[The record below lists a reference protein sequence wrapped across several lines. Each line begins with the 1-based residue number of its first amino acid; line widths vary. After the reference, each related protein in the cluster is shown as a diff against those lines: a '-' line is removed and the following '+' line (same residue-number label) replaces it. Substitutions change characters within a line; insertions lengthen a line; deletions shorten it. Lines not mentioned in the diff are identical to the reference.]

1 MRQLGQSAGENG
13 FMALPIVR
21 WSKGA
26 ADGMIDEHG
35 SRRPHL
41 AHDVERR
48 ADHHGRNSLALDHVG
63 DETDGLVA
71 KGSIRYEQ
79 RKIDCTL
86 F

>member
-1 MRQLGQSAGENG
+1 MRQLGQRSGENG

-41 AHDVERR
+41 AHDVVRR
-48 ADHHGRNSLALDHVG
+48 ADYQGRNSLALDHVS

-71 KGSIRYEQ
+71 EGSIRYEQ
-79 RKIDCTL
+79 HKIDFTL